1 MHYFK
6 NIFIISIILTS
17 LINLTGCGGSTGGLT
32 KPVRSP
38 HTKNMNTYSE
48 EEQIIIV
55 SAHYVKFKDI
65 KNPSKKVQLAAV
77 KSNGRIH
84 FFSEEV

>member
-38 HTKNMNTYSE
+38 HTKNMNSYSE

-55 SAHYVKFKDI
+55 SGIQMLSISTSQMVSMY
-65 KNPSKKVQLAAV
+65 QY
-77 KSNGRIH
+77 
-84 FFSEEV
+84 